1 MKLSHQQDDGPG
13 LEAPALAQGKPAD
26 DGDAGDGAGCWLLV
40 AGVHA
45 MLQEGRTPN
54 FDLNLDLALALDS
67 VRTTD
72 DWKLGW
78 LGSWREAQGGQV
90 FGDEER
96 SGQVNQGHEY
106 IYIGPEQGKQAS
118 ASSPSRGRIRDCLH
132 GHRKARLL
140 LPLTLCPPTNGE
152 FRAGDDA
159 QGKPRSVTCCIQIT
173 GLVGRSRPS
182 FVGKDVVAPDL
193 RLSSKTSSSL
203 LLTCHH
209 GLVLSASVEN
219 LGRSN
224 FSTWSSGKE
233 PCPSVTASSPW
244 QLPDRHLVSRLQI
257 APISLNLSKS
267 PLVSSCLLVSP
278 ANAVQLRLPTVPPV
292 AVMIRL
298 PPSAI
303 LIGHSDITDYEKR
316 QQARSRGHGRESSI
330 VASRYAR
337 IGISSRDN
345 PDGDRSR
352 KGPVP
357 CRQIDLPTRLAHNGQ
372 AAQMTSHGGSLAM
385 EESPQSRS
393 HRSTSS
399 QEISLSDLQGDELEY
414 VAVGPARSP
423 ENAAHDS
430 PLSSSSSKDDFY
442 YGGFIETPGP
452 SLEDD
457 TWQSPF
463 TPEDASAT
471 QPLQL
476 PSSSRLRSRLGAQ
489 LPRSPLFLSQNAS
502 SSPERTTSLTPRVAS
517 RVANQNTPGIIF
529 SQPPRRPPRSGAS
542 STRAFRHQTNSF
554 SFDSSERSSAAYEQ
568 ERTVS
573 SSTEGRSRGSDNVN
587 LYEDLRGSS
596 LQGSRNPSADS
607 TDLVEI
613 RKKSDGESDPG
624 PVNSEHEEYGRTQF
638 IFSSPQLSLPPPFSA
653 VSRSVSRAESLP
665 SSPSRDHSL
674 NPLLSPI
681 RSSSTTPVQAVER
694 GYSVHA
700 PTTAEL
706 FESSPPVRPPRST

>member
-40 AGVHA
+40 AG
-45 MLQEGRTPN
+45 
-54 FDLNLDLALALDS
+54 
-67 VRTTD
+67 RTTD

-118 ASSPSRGRIRDCLH
+118 ASSPSHGRIRDCLH

-140 LPLTLCPPTNGE
+140 LE

-173 GLVGRSRPS
+173 GLVGRSRAS

-244 QLPDRHLVSRLQI
+244 QPPDRHLSSCL
-257 APISLNLSKS
+257 LLS